1 MIWIVLFGCLVVS
14 VVGVAV
20 VGNRPTPT
28 SAFRSDEE
36 RNLYTQATLLARQ
49 EIAEI
54 EWRAGLIEMPDHLK
68 ERDDVKRFVPI
79 LLQGKGFNVPIM
91 EPDIDPFDGNA
102 IDEYINRKRHDIRYQ
117 RTGPYE
123 IQYIHPVVN
132 SAAIGYWKDGDPP
145 TPEPNWIKRK
155 VDPRGS
161 A

>member
-68 ERDDVKRFVPI
+68 KKDKDVQRFVPFI
-79 LLQGKGFNVPIM
+79 VPPNPQGFLV
-91 EPDIDPFDGNA
+91 
-102 IDEYINRKRHDIRYQ
+102 DEL
-117 RTGPYE
+117 
-123 IQYIHPVVN
+123 
-132 SAAIGYWKDGDPP
+132 AFGYWNDNDPP
-145 TPEPNWIKRK
+145 PTIEPKWIRK
-155 VDPRGS
+155 VDPSGYWQAS
-161 A
+161 